1 MLLQLLLV
9 ALTYRIGDAYA
20 HLNQVVSP
28 RGYLGSPKRNCG
40 EETCL
45 ARRWHHRSH
54 ARRDAAAIYLIRH
67 YRRSPAPLSS
77 TNDVNEDQITYLT
90 TTRSNLLHRTTA
102 RVAAHSYTPNGFIML
117 KGSTDNLLMAGC
129 SARHYWH
136 NA

>member
-54 ARRDAAAIYLIRH
+54 ARRDAAGEFPY
-67 YRRSPAPLSS
+67 
-77 TNDVNEDQITYLT
+77 TNFEAYQIQITY
-90 TTRSNLLHRTTA
+90 
-102 RVAAHSYTPNGFIML
+102 
-117 KGSTDNLLMAGC
+117 
-129 SARHYWH
+129 
-136 NA
+136 